1 MDLKLTAI
9 GRHGVGTLGSEGE
22 GLAEGERSREKSSE
36 RLAAGREKSSERL
49 AAGVLPW
56 LGSGGVPVLPNGDG
70 PAAAAAWLCASIAAC
85 RTHIH

>member
-1 MDLKLTAI
+1 MFLIHPNHMDLKLTAI

-22 GLAEGERSREKSSE
+22 GLAEGERS
-36 RLAAGREKSSERL
+36 REKSSERL